1 MAHSAGIADG
11 QWHSFGSA
19 HGAAAPALASSARS
33 AAGTSF
39 SHGGLQSGSSAW
51 HGGYY
56 GGRGYYGWRGGYGW
70 GGCWGCGWGFG
81 YGWGLGWSPF
91 WYWPSYWYSPWWGDD
106 YSAPSYI
113 YPYPY

>member
-19 HGAAAPALASSARS
+19 HGAAAPALASNARS

-51 HGGYY
+51 HGGYF
-56 GGRGYYGWRGGYGW
+56 GGRGYYGWRG
-70 GGCWGCGWGFG
+70 G

-106 YSAPSYI
+106 YSASSYI
-113 YPYPY
+113 YPDPY